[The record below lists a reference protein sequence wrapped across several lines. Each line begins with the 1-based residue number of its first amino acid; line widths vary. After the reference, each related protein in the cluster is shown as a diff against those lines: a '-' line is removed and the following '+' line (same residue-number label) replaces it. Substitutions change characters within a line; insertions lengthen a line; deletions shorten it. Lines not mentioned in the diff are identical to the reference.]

1 MRIKEVSARIILDSR
16 KEETIE
22 VSVNALRTSAPSGK
36 SKGKHEKPCYL
47 KDIQHDVDYI
57 NKLQH
62 IIDKF
67 PEFYYFGDL
76 EKLEKIVSDKIGANT
91 LFALEASILKAIAA
105 EKKKELWQVIDHKLK
120 FNLKT
125 AKFPRI
131 ISNTIGGGAHS
142 SLLKI
147 KPDFQEFL
155 FSCNKN
161 PGFSYE
167 MNKKAYEKTEI
178 LLQDRTANVKKN
190 DENALTCD
198 LDNEKILQIMN
209 EIKSKIKKEAI
220 VDLEI
225 GIDVAASQ
233 FFKKKGKKGNYEY
246 SNRIKTL
253 TREEQIKYIIELANK
268 YNLFYIEDPLD
279 EEDFQGFSEIVKNVN
294 CFVVGDD
301 LTVTNFER
309 VKKAIELEAINA
321 VIIKPNQT
329 GSLIEVRRIVDLC
342 NKKGIKTIVSHRSG
356 ETNESFIADLAF
368 GLQADYIK
376 TPVIGEERFAKVKR
390 LMQIEG
396 SLKK

>member
-1 MRIKEVSARIILDSR
+1 MCSS
-16 KEETIE
+16 
-22 VSVNALRTSAPSGK
+22 
-36 SKGKHEKPCYL
+36 
-47 KDIQHDVDYI
+47 
-57 NKLQH
+57 
-62 IIDKF
+62 
-67 PEFYYFGDL
+67 DL
-76 EKLEKIVSDKIGANT
+76 
-91 LFALEASILKAIAA
+91 
-105 EKKKELWQVIDHKLK
+105 
-120 FNLKT
+120 
-125 AKFPRI
+125 
-131 ISNTIGGGAHS
+131 
-142 SLLKI
+142 
-147 KPDFQEFL
+147 
-155 FSCNKN
+155 
-161 PGFSYE
+161 
-167 MNKKAYEKTEI
+167 
-178 LLQDRTANVKKN
+178 
-190 DENALTCD
+190 
-198 LDNEKILQIMN
+198 
-209 EIKSKIKKEAI
+209 
-220 VDLEI
+220 
-225 GIDVAASQ
+225 
-233 FFKKKGKKGNYEY
+233 KGKKGNYEY